1 MSLNNEIIQ
10 KMTLEQLRKIIST
23 GREIELSY
31 CGKDYS
37 LTYYNDSRKD
47 YISFC
52 EFDMDVLDVSD
63 ADSLWNSTYHGIKVS
78 DIFESLGENDY
89 SLF

>member
-1 MSLNNEIIQ
+1 
-10 KMTLEQLRKIIST
+10 MTKSELDYYVYT
-23 GREIELSY
+23 GREIELTFR
-31 CGKDYS
+31 GKDYS
-37 LTYYNDSRKD
+37 LTYYNDSRKH

-52 EFDMDVLDVSD
+52 EFYKDTLDVSD
-63 ADSLWNSTYHGIKVS
+63 VDSLWNSTYHGIKVS